1 EAPRG
6 RGHVRRREHALVGGD
21 GNRTVEAVEIGF
33 PPARERLLDERDR
46 SVDQRRQQLLEGRG
60 RERLVGI
67 DREPYVR
74 AGRAHGTYART
85 IELGV
90 SRELELKGPRAGIA
104 ARAFRHHLRRLGTE
118 SEGREER
125 RERGQPRELP

>member
-1 EAPRG
+1 
-6 RGHVRRREHALVGGD
+6 
-21 GNRTVEAVEIGF
+21 
-33 PPARERLLDERDR
+33 
-46 SVDQRRQQLLEGRG
+46 
-60 RERLVGI
+60 
-67 DREPYVR
+67 
-74 AGRAHGTYART
+74 GTYART

-125 RERGQPRELP
+125 RERGQPRELPYARAREPGFELPERAIHGVARAARRQQRLELGTRRPGLDGLALRGDLLAHRVRGFAEVIDAGGLAAT